1 MNDDYYVIHKK
12 VLPDYFEKVI
22 KIKEI
27 INRGVNISD
36 ACKEI
41 GLSRSTFYKYKDYVN
56 RPSMKVGKHII
67 LSLKLVDEPGALSTI
82 LNDVAARNAN
92 ILAIN
97 QEVPIHNI
105 AFVTLT
111 IAIMDMDISIQGF
124 VAATSFKIV
133 DRAPGSSTSFKERI
147 ICLPTFID
155 GRFT

>member
-1 MNDDYYVIHKK
+1 MSDDYFVIHRK

-22 KIKEI
+22 QIKEI
-27 INRGVNISD
+27 INKGVNISD
-36 ACKEI
+36 ACKQV

-67 LSLKLVDEPGALSTI
+67 LALKLVDEPGALSTI
-82 LNDVAARNAN
+82 LNEVASKNAN

-111 IAIMDMDISIQGF
+111 IALSDMDISIQNFIGELRELNNVIDVML
-124 VAATSFKIV
+124 VAV
-133 DRAPGSSTSFKERI
+133 E
-147 ICLPTFID
+147 
-155 GRFT
+155 

>member
-22 KIKEI
+22 QIKEI
-27 INRGVNISD
+27 INKGKNISD
-36 ACKEI
+36 ACKEV

-56 RPSMKVGKHII
+56 RPSIKVGKHII

-82 LNDVAARNAN
+82 LNEVAARGAN
-92 ILAIN
+92 VLAIN

-111 IAIMDMDISIQGF
+111 IAVMDMDISIQNF
-124 VAATSFKIV
+124 VNELRRGKNV
-133 DRAPGSSTSFKERI
+133 
-147 ICLPTFID
+147 ID
-155 GRFT
+155 VMLIAVE

>member
-1 MNDDYYVIHKK
+1 MSDDYFVIHKK

-22 KIKEI
+22 QIKEI
-27 INRGVNISD
+27 INKGVNISD
-36 ACKEI
+36 ACKQV

-82 LNDVAARNAN
+82 LNEVASKNAN

-111 IAIMDMDISIQGF
+111 IALSDMDLSIQNF
-124 VAATSFKIV
+124 ISELRELNNVIDVMLVAV
-133 DRAPGSSTSFKERI
+133 E
-147 ICLPTFID
+147 
-155 GRFT
+155 

>member
-124 VAATSFKIV
+124 VSELRRKKNV
-133 DRAPGSSTSFKERI
+133 
-147 ICLPTFID
+147 ID
-155 GRFT
+155 AMLVAVE

>member
-111 IAIMDMDISIQGF
+111 IAIIY
-124 VAATSFKIV
+124 
-133 DRAPGSSTSFKERI
+133 
-147 ICLPTFID
+147 
-155 GRFT
+155 RFNQTILYR

>member
-1 MNDDYYVIHKK
+1 MSDDYFVIHRK

-22 KIKEI
+22 QIKEI
-27 INRGVNISD
+27 INKGVNISD
-36 ACKEI
+36 ACKQV

-82 LNDVAARNAN
+82 LNEVASKKAN

-111 IAIMDMDISIQGF
+111 IALSDMELSIQNF
-124 VAATSFKIV
+124 ISELRELNNVIDVMLVAV
-133 DRAPGSSTSFKERI
+133 E
-147 ICLPTFID
+147 
-155 GRFT
+155 